1 MENYSLD
8 EKLACRKSKIKKSN
22 KVKNILP
29 KSKNYPNPACTDGMK
44 LNEKKK
50 SISPRNLNFKNN
62 QKIHFKYLI
71 ILFQI
76 YLFLILLFPIVTQD
90 TPGEGEGGETPG
102 EGEGGETPGEGE
114 GGEKEKEEKPQEK
127 NQNQI

>member
-50 SISPRNLNFKNN
+50 SISPRNLYFKNSPR
-62 QKIHFKYLI
+62 IHFKYLI
-71 ILFQI
+71 MEKEKEEKPQ
-76 YLFLILLFPIVTQD
+76 
-90 TPGEGEGGETPG
+90 
-102 EGEGGETPGEGE
+102 
-114 GGEKEKEEKPQEK
+114 EKEKEEKPQEK